1 MWHDLAVALCL
12 LLVIEGLL
20 PAISPGSWK
29 RMVLNL
35 SEAPERQIRM
45 AGLVFI
51 FTGAVLL
58 YLVN

>member
-20 PAISPGSWK
+20 PSLVPGLWK
-29 RMVLNL
+29 RMVLTL
-35 SEAPERQIRM
+35 SDAPERRIRM
-45 AGLVFI
+45 AGLVFM